1 MGWDQ
6 PENDPPPAP
15 KSTADEP
22 PSALESRLFERMSF
36 EFLREQRAARRWG
49 IFFKLLAVVYV
60 SAFMLLSLP
69 SDWNLSALGSAKVTA
84 LVDLQGVIAHGNEA
98 SADNIVAGLRAAF
111 ENSSTAGVVLR
122 INSPGGS
129 PVQAGYINDEIYRL
143 REKYPDIPVYAVVE
157 DICAS
162 GGYYV
167 AAAADKIYAD
177 KGSLV
182 GSIGVRMDGFGFVD
196 SMHKLGIERRL
207 YTAGENKGF
216 LDPFSNLDP
225 VHVEHVRKLL
235 GEIHQQFINTVQK
248 KRRDKL
254 SKDPELFSG
263 LIWTGTQALELG
275 LVDEFGSAGMV
286 ARDVIGAEKIVDFT
300 PRDYSVEGLLK
311 RTGVSMVSELLTSRG
326 WSW

>member
-6 PENDPPPAP
+6 PDKDPPPSP
-15 KSTADEP
+15 KPAANESS
-22 PSALESRLFERMSF
+22 SAMESRLFERMSF
-36 EFLREQRAARRWG
+36 EFLREQRTARRWG
-49 IFFKLLAVVYV
+49 IFFKLLVALYV
-60 SAFMLLSLP
+60 TGFMLLSLP
-69 SDWNLSALGSAKVTA
+69 SGWNLSALGSDKVTA
-84 LVDLQGVIAHGNEA
+84 LVDLQGVIAHGNQA

-143 REKYPDIPVYAVVE
+143 REKYPKIPLYAVVE

-182 GSIGVRMDGFGFVD
+182 GSIGVRMDGFGFVE
-196 SMHKLGIERRL
+196 SMQKLGIERRL
-207 YTAGENKGF
+207 FTAGENKGF

-225 VHVEHVRKLL
+225 VHVDHVHKLL
-235 GEIHQQFINTVQK
+235 ADVHQQFINTVLK

-254 SKDPELFSG
+254 SKDPNLFSG
-263 LIWTGTQALELG
+263 LVWTGAQALGLG
-275 LVDEFGSAGMV
+275 LVDEFGSTGMV

-311 RTGVSMVSELLTSRG
+311 RTGVTMLSEFVNIRS

>member
-6 PENDPPPAP
+6 PEQDPPPAS
-15 KSTADEP
+15 KASGNEP
-22 PSALESRLFERMSF
+22 PTALESRLFERMSF

-49 IFFKLLAVVYV
+49 IFFKLLAALYV
-60 SAFMLLSLP
+60 TGFMLLSLP
-69 SDWNLSALGSAKVTA
+69 SDWNLSAMASGKVTA
-84 LVDLQGVIAHGNEA
+84 LVDLQGVIAHGSEA
-98 SADNIVAGLRAAF
+98 SADNIVTGLRAAF
-111 ENSSTAGVVLR
+111 ENSSTAGVILR

-129 PVQAGYINDEIYRL
+129 PVQAGYINDEIFRL
-143 REKYPDIPVYAVVE
+143 REKYPDIPLYAVVE
-157 DICAS
+157 DMAAS

-167 AAAADKIYAD
+167 AAAADRIYAD

-196 SMHKLGIERRL
+196 TLHKLGVERRL
-207 YTAGENKGF
+207 FTAGENKGF

-225 VHVEHVRKLL
+225 VHVEHVNKLL
-235 GEIHQQFINTVQK
+235 AEIHQQFINTVQK

-254 SKDPELFSG
+254 SQDPKLFSG
-263 LIWTGTQALELG
+263 LVWTGTQALELG

-286 ARDVIGAEKIVDFT
+286 ARDVVKAEKIVDFT

-311 RTGVSMVSELLTSRG
+311 RSGVSMLTELLSTRAL
-326 WSW
+326 SW

>member
-1 MGWDQ
+1 MGWDH
-6 PENDPPPAP
+6 PDG
-15 KSTADEP
+15 EP
-22 PSALESRLFERMSF
+22 PSKPTPPAAKTSDLERRLFERMSF
-36 EFLREQRAARRWG
+36 EFLREQRASRRWG
-49 IFFKLLAVVYV
+49 VFFKLLAALYV
-60 SAFMLLSLP
+60 GGFLLLSLP
-69 SDWNLSALGSAKVTA
+69 PEWNLSALGAEKVTA

-98 SADNIVAGLRAAF
+98 SADHIVAGLRAAF
-111 ENSSTAGVVLR
+111 ENSATAGVVLR

-143 REKYPDIPVYAVVE
+143 REKYPDIPLYAVVE

-196 SMHKLGIERRL
+196 TMAKLGVERRL
-207 YTAGENKGF
+207 FTAGENKGF

-235 GEIHQQFINTVQK
+235 ADVHQQFINTVLK

-254 SKDPELFSG
+254 SKDPQLFSG
-263 LIWTGTQALELG
+263 LVWTGEQALKLG
-275 LVDEFGSAGMV
+275 LVDEFGSAGSV
-286 ARDVIGAEKIVDFT
+286 AREVLHAEKIVNFT

-311 RTGVSMVSELLTSRG
+311 RSGVAMLSELLSTRG

>member
-6 PENDPPPAP
+6 TDNTPSPAP
-15 KSTADEP
+15 KPATDKSSD
-22 PSALESRLFERMSF
+22 LEGRLFERMSF

-49 IFFKLLAVVYV
+49 IFFKLLAALYV
-60 SAFMLLSLP
+60 AGFMLWSLP
-69 SDWNLSALGSAKVTA
+69 SGWSLSGMGSKKITA
-84 LVDLQGVIAHGNEA
+84 LVDLQGVIAHGNQA
-98 SADNIVAGLRAAF
+98 SADNVVAGLRAAF
-111 ENSSTAGVVLR
+111 ENASTVGVVLR

-143 REKYPDIPVYAVVE
+143 REKYPDIPLYAVVE
-157 DICAS
+157 DMCAS

-196 SMHKLGIERRL
+196 GMHKLGVERRL
-207 YTAGENKGF
+207 FTAGENKGF
-216 LDPFSNLDP
+216 LDPFSGLDP

-235 GEIHQQFINTVQK
+235 ADVHQQFINTVLK
-248 KRRDKL
+248 KRRDKI
-254 SKDPELFSG
+254 SDDPTLFSG
-263 LIWTGTQALELG
+263 LVWTGERALELG
-275 LVDEFGSAGMV
+275 LVDELGSTGMV

-300 PRDYSVEGLLK
+300 PRDYSIEGLLK
-311 RTGVSMVSELLTSRG
+311 RTGVSMLNEVTTARG

>member
-1 MGWDQ
+1 MAMDQ
-6 PENDPPPAP
+6 PDDPPLPSAP
-15 KSTADEP
+15 RAADQ
-22 PSALESRLFERMSF
+22 PSALEGRLFERMSF

-49 IFFKLLAVVYV
+49 IFFKLLAVLYV
-60 SAFMLLSLP
+60 TGFMALSLP
-69 SDWNLSALGSAKVTA
+69 SGWHFGALGTSKITA
-84 LVDLQGVIAHGNEA
+84 LVDVQGVIAHGNQA
-98 SADNIVAGLRAAF
+98 SADVIVAGLRAAF
-111 ENSSTAGVVLR
+111 ENSTTAGVVLR

-143 REKYPDIPVYAVVE
+143 REKHPDIPLYAVVE
-157 DICAS
+157 DLCAS

-196 SMHKLGIERRL
+196 GMHKLGVERRL
-207 YTAGENKGF
+207 FTAGENKGF

-235 GEIHQQFINTVQK
+235 ADVHQQFINTVLK
-248 KRRDKL
+248 KRRGKL
-254 SKDPELFSG
+254 GDDPALFSG
-263 LIWTGTQALELG
+263 LVWTGERALELG
-275 LVDEFGSAGMV
+275 LVDELGSTAMV

-311 RTGVSMVSELLTSRG
+311 RTGVAMLSDLATTRS

>member
-6 PENDPPPAP
+6 PDNTQPPAP
-15 KSTADEP
+15 KPVDDRSTD
-22 PSALESRLFERMSF
+22 LEGRLFERMSF
-36 EFLREQRAARRWG
+36 EFLREQRASRRWG
-49 IFFKLLAVVYV
+49 IFFKLLAVLYV
-60 SAFMLLSLP
+60 TGFMLLSLP
-69 SDWNLSALGSAKVTA
+69 GGWNLTNLGSNKVTA
-84 LVDLQGVIAHGNEA
+84 LVDLQGVIAHGNQA
-98 SADNIVAGLRAAF
+98 SADNVVAGLRAAF
-111 ENSSTAGVVLR
+111 ENTSTAGVVLR

-143 REKYPDIPVYAVVE
+143 REKYPAIPLYAVVE
-157 DICAS
+157 DLCAS

-196 SMHKLGIERRL
+196 GMHKLGIERRL
-207 YTAGENKGF
+207 FTAGENKGF

-225 VHVEHVRKLL
+225 VHTEHVRKLL
-235 GEIHQQFINTVQK
+235 ADIHQQFINTVLK
-248 KRRDKL
+248 KRRVKIGA
-254 SKDPELFSG
+254 DPALFSG
-263 LIWTGTQALELG
+263 LVWTGERALELG
-275 LVDEFGSAGMV
+275 LVDELGSTGMV

-311 RTGVSMVSELLTSRG
+311 RTGVSMLNEVTTTRG

>member
-6 PENDPPPAP
+6 PDKDPPPLP
-15 KSTADEP
+15 KPEASDP
-22 PSALESRLFERMSF
+22 PSAMESRLFERMSF
-36 EFLREQRAARRWG
+36 EFLREQRSARRWG
-49 IFFKLLAVVYV
+49 IFFKLIAALYIGG
-60 SAFMLLSLP
+60 FMLMSLP
-69 SDWNLSALGSAKVTA
+69 TGWNLATLGGGKVTA
-84 LVDLQGVIAHGNEA
+84 LVDLQGVIAHGNQA

-143 REKYPDIPVYAVVE
+143 REKYPDIPLYAVVE

-182 GSIGVRMDGFGFVD
+182 GSIGVRMDGFGFVE
-196 SMHKLGIERRL
+196 SMHKLGVERRL
-207 YTAGENKGF
+207 FTAGENKGF

-225 VHVEHVRKLL
+225 VHVDHVHKLL
-235 GEIHQQFINTVQK
+235 ADVHQQFINSVLK

-263 LIWTGTQALELG
+263 LVWTGAQALELG
-275 LVDEFGSAGMV
+275 LVDEFGSAGTV

-311 RTGVSMVSELLTSRG
+311 RTGVTMLSELVSARG

>member
-6 PENDPPPAP
+6 PDNDPAAAAKPA
-15 KSTADEP
+15 TDT

-49 IFFKLLAVVYV
+49 IFFKLLAALYV
-60 SAFMLLSLP
+60 AGFMLLSLP
-69 SDWNLSALGSAKVTA
+69 SGWNLSTLGASKVTA
-84 LVDLQGVIAHGNEA
+84 LVDLQGVIAHGNQA

-111 ENSSTAGVVLR
+111 DNASTAGVVLR

-143 REKYPDIPVYAVVE
+143 REKHPDIPLYAVVE
-157 DICAS
+157 DMCAS

-196 SMHKLGIERRL
+196 GMHKLGVERRL
-207 YTAGENKGF
+207 FTAGENKGF
-216 LDPFSNLDP
+216 LDPFSSLDAA
-225 VHVEHVRKLL
+225 HVEHVRKLL
-235 GEIHQQFINTVQK
+235 ADVHQQFINTVLK
-248 KRRDKL
+248 KRRGKL
-254 SKDPELFSG
+254 SDDPTLFSG
-263 LIWTGTQALELG
+263 LVWTGERALELG
-275 LVDEFGSAGMV
+275 LVDELGSTGMV

-311 RTGVSMVSELLTSRG
+311 RTGVSMLSELATTHG

>member
-1 MGWDQ
+1 MGWDN
-6 PENDPPPAP
+6 PEQDPPPAP
-15 KSTADEP
+15 KPADQEAP
-22 PSALESRLFERMSF
+22 TALEGRLFERMSF

-49 IFFKLLAVVYV
+49 IFFKLLAMLYV
-60 SAFMLLSLP
+60 TGFLLMSLP
-69 SDWNLSALGSAKVTA
+69 SDWNLSAMSSGKVTA

-111 ENSSTAGVVLR
+111 ENASTAGVVLR

-143 REKYPDIPVYAVVE
+143 REKYPAIPLYAVVE
-157 DICAS
+157 DVCAS

-196 SMHKLGIERRL
+196 VLHKLGVERRL
-207 YTAGENKGF
+207 FTAGENKGF
-216 LDPFSNLDP
+216 LDPFSNLEP
-225 VHVEHVRKLL
+225 AQVEHVHKLL
-235 GEIHQQFINTVQK
+235 AEIHQQFINTVQK

-254 SKDPELFSG
+254 SQDPNLFSG
-263 LIWTGTQALELG
+263 LVWTGTQALELG
-275 LVDEFGSAGMV
+275 LVDDFGSAGTV

-311 RTGVSMVSELLTSRG
+311 RTGVSMLSEFVATRG

>member
-6 PENDPPPAP
+6 TDNTPSPAP
-15 KSTADEP
+15 KPATDKSSE
-22 PSALESRLFERMSF
+22 LEGRLFERMSF

-49 IFFKLLAVVYV
+49 IFFKLLAALYV
-60 SAFMLLSLP
+60 AGFMLWSLP
-69 SDWNLSALGSAKVTA
+69 SGWSLSGLGSKKITA
-84 LVDLQGVIAHGNEA
+84 LVDLQGVIAHGNQA
-98 SADNIVAGLRAAF
+98 SADNVVAGLRAAF
-111 ENSSTAGVVLR
+111 ENASTAGVVLR

-143 REKYPDIPVYAVVE
+143 REKYPDIPLYAVVE
-157 DICAS
+157 DMCAS

-196 SMHKLGIERRL
+196 GMHKLGVERRL
-207 YTAGENKGF
+207 FTAGENKGF
-216 LDPFSNLDP
+216 LDPFSGLDP

-235 GEIHQQFINTVQK
+235 ADVHQQFINTVLK
-248 KRRDKL
+248 KRRDKI
-254 SKDPELFSG
+254 SNDPTLFSG
-263 LIWTGTQALELG
+263 LVWTGERALELG
-275 LVDEFGSAGMV
+275 LVDELGSTGMV

-311 RTGVSMVSELLTSRG
+311 RTGVSMLSEVTTARG